1 MFNLKL
7 NSKTMKS
14 YIYGAAAVLALASC
28 KKDDDTPNNPP
39 PVEGEVITTVNLHFL
54 NAADSSVN
62 TFTFR
67 DPDGPGGAE
76 PVQFDTIALMSAS
89 NYYLAIELLNE
100 AEVPAEDITAEVEE
114 EGVDHQFFFTSST
127 PQVSVAY
134 ADADDNGNPIGL
146 LNTVT
151 VGTPV
156 SLQTLRVV
164 LRHQPGVKAPAPG
177 DPTKGDTDIDLL
189 FQLNVL

>member
-1 MFNLKL
+1 
-7 NSKTMKS
+7 MKS
-14 YIYGAAAVLALASC
+14 YLYLAAAALTLASC

-54 NAADSSVN
+54 NAADSSVS

-67 DPDGPGGAE
+67 DPDGPGGAA
-76 PVQFDTIALMSAS
+76 PVQFDTIALGANRS
-89 NYYLAIELLNE
+89 YYLAIELLNE

-127 PQVSVAY
+127 PQLAVTY
-134 ADADDNGNPIGL
+134 ADADANGNPIGL
-146 LNTVT
+146 LNQVT
-151 VGTPV
+151 AGNPV
-156 SLQTLRVV
+156 SLETLQVV

-177 DPTKGDTDIDLL
+177 NPTAGDVDIDLL
-189 FQLNVL
+189 FQVNIQ